1 MTTNAHKLIVDL
13 SKPKGDPEREQ
24 VIPLTAEEIAERE
37 ATAASYAERQAEI
50 EAVEQAKA
58 EAKASALSKLEAL
71 GLTEDEALAIVGG

>member
-37 ATAASYAERQAEI
+37 ATAAAYAERQAEI
-50 EAVEQAKA
+50 EAAEQAKA
-58 EAKASALSKLEAL
+58 DTRASALAKLTAL
-71 GLTEDEALAIVGG
+71 GLTEEEALSIVGA